1 MTWLAAVTLLALYL
15 RQTVMRR
22 SVSDA
27 WMMTAALPP
36 AACATSDVNHVISQ
50 NVIKQTSGSE
60 YGNGFSLTS

>member
-27 WMMTAALPP
+27 WMMTAAHQQLVLHLM
-36 AACATSDVNHVISQ
+36 SIMSSR
-50 NVIKQTSGSE
+50 KM
-60 YGNGFSLTS
+60 